1 MMRRRLLSARSGA
14 SAAELALAMPLLL
27 ILLFGTFEVGNYF
40 LSEHVVQKAV
50 RDASRYASRL
60 PLTSY
65 SGCALTS
72 DAEEDIQLV
81 AKAGDPDGDWDED
94 SSEDQRL
101 PGWDD
106 KTMTTVTVACDTSG
120 TYTGMYAS
128 FPTGV
133 PVVTVKAAVP
143 YPTLFA
149 TLGINIGTLTL
160 NATSQA

>member
-1 MMRRRLLSARSGA
+1 MMPPRRLIPAQRGA

-60 PLTSY
+60 PLTSF
-65 SGCALTS
+65 SGCAVTS

-81 AKAGDPDGDWDED
+81 AKAGDPDGDWDDD
-94 SSEDQRL
+94 STEDQRL

-106 KTMTTVTVACDTSG
+106 KAMTTVTVACDTTG
-120 TYTGMYAS
+120 TYTGIYTS

-133 PVVTVKAAVP
+133 PVVTV
-143 YPTLFA
+143 
-149 TLGINIGTLTL
+149 
-160 NATSQA
+160 